1 MAILKLKFEM
11 DDYPARNR
19 IREDWGGY
27 IKPRSPLRY
36 SHLKG
41 MFQWC

>member
-27 IKPRSPLRY
+27 FKLVNRLRY
-36 SHLKG
+36 SDL
-41 MFQWC
+41 